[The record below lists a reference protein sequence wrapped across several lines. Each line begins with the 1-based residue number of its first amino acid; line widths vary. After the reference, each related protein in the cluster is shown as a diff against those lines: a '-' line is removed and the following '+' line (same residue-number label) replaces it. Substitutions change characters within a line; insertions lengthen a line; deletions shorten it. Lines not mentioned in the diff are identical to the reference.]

1 MLTAPFPDQN
11 VAYRSKQKQLEK
23 TTFLKPHKDSIVF
36 LLLLFSVLVLTTLL
50 SDLKKLTASLNACK
64 CKAHLSKRLQLGNV

>member
-36 LLLLFSVLVLTTLL
+36 FVVVVF
-50 SDLKKLTASLNACK
+50 C
-64 CKAHLSKRLQLGNV
+64 LGAYYLAQ

>member
-36 LLLLFSVLVLTTLL
+36 FVVVF
-50 SDLKKLTASLNACK
+50 C
-64 CKAHLSKRLQLGNV
+64 LGAYYLAQ